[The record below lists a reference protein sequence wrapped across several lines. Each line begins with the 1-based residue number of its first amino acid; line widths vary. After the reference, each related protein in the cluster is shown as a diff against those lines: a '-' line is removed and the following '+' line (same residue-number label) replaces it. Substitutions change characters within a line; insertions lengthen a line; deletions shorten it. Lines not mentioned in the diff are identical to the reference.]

1 MKAPT
6 FYDPKT
12 VGTLRHANAE
22 AAYRAGYATHLSSWT
37 NDKLKVMLL
46 LVDDQ
51 LGFIEPGRPLAVTGA
66 VEDTRRTIDWIYRN
80 LERLT
85 YIAAS
90 LDSHLP
96 IQIFLP
102 SWWIDTSTGDLV
114 NSFNFNLVNLANLK
128 AKKIKPIF
136 DFDYEYAPGK
146 KMKWSE
152 YYLMSLEKTPPNP
165 LYVKKALAVWPF
177 HTPLAAPEHALEPSL
192 FEAIYFHS
200 GARSSQPH
208 FEIKG
213 SVPQTENYS
222 IMEVEVPYSGDKNA
236 GINTDFLNLLQ
247 KYDLI
252 YIAGQAKSH
261 CVYETIL
268 SIVRYFGAKAPEVLS
283 RIRILEDCTSP
294 VGGFEDMAE
303 QAFTELSKQ
312 YGLKLVKSTDP
323 IG

>member
-1 MKAPT
+1 MKTPA
-6 FYDPKT
+6 FYDPKL
-12 VGTLRHANAE
+12 VGTLRHPDVNTAL
-22 AAYRAGYATHLSSWT
+22 RAGRATRLSPWT
-37 NDKLKVMLL
+37 VDKLKVMLL
-46 LVDDQ
+46 NVDPE
-51 LGFIEPGRPLAVTGA
+51 LGFIEPGRPLAVPGA
-66 VEDTRRTIDWIYRN
+66 VEDTRRTVEWIYRN
-80 LERLT
+80 IERLT
-85 YIAAS
+85 YIASS
-90 LDSHLP
+90 LDCHLP
-96 IQIFLP
+96 FQIFFP
-102 SWWIDTSTGDLV
+102 SWWTDSKTGELLNAFDFTSV
-114 NSFNFNLVNLANLK
+114 NVANLK
-128 AKKIKPIF
+128 ADKIKPIF

-152 YYLMSLEKTPPNP
+152 YYLTELEKNH
-165 LYVKKALAVWPF
+165 KKTLAVWPF
-177 HTPLAAPEHALEPSL
+177 HTPLGAPESAIEPSL
-192 FEAIYFHS
+192 FEAIWFHA

-247 KYDLI
+247 KFDLI

-268 SIVRYFGAKAPEVLS
+268 SIVRYFGTKAPEVLS
-283 RIRILEDCTSP
+283 RIRILIDCTSP

-303 QAFTELSKQ
+303 QAFSELSAQ